1 MQTLTIPYTL
11 PDLPYAY
18 DAMSPVLSEQAMH
31 LHHDK
36 HHGSYVKAANE
47 TLEQLDG
54 LAEGDNPSP
63 LLKRLAFNVGGHVL
77 HSLYWTS
84 ISPTS
89 TQPTA
94 ALTAAISAS
103 FGSVEKAS
111 ALLSGAIEN
120 LAGSGWAALV
130 WEPVSDRLI
139 VTQLHDHQGDVIA
152 GSVPILAFDGW
163 EHAYYLDYQA
173 DRPKWAAAIVE
184 TADWNSASQRFAA
197 TSPSTPD

>member
-1 MQTLTIPYTL
+1 MSSKVISYTL

-36 HHGSYVKAANE
+36 HHASYVKGANE
-47 TLEQLDG
+47 TLEQLAALD
-54 LAEGDNPSP
+54 EGENPSP

-89 TQPTA
+89 TKPTP
-94 ALTAAISAS
+94 ALTAAINAS
-103 FGSVEKAS
+103 FGSVGTVS
-111 ALLSGAIEN
+111 ALLSGAIAN

-130 WEPVSDRLI
+130 WEPVGGRLV

-152 GSVPILAFDGW
+152 GSAPILAFDGW

-173 DRPKWAAAIVE
+173 DRAKWSTAIVE
-184 TADWNSASQRFAA
+184 VANWSTASQRFAA
-197 TSPSTPD
+197 ITSPT